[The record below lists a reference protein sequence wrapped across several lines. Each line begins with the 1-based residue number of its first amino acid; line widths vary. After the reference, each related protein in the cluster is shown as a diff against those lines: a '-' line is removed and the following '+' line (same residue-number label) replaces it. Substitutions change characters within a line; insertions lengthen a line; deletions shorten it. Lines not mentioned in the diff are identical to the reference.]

1 MKAPSP
7 GTRVR
12 RRAGA
17 SRTGVL
23 ALILTLAAAV
33 AVLLALR
40 SRSGPADLALG
51 GPLLPVARGDVTG
64 LLLTHGGAQYRLDRD
79 PVGRWSLS
87 GAIGDYLDQQ
97 AVGRLL
103 DDLLAARGGP
113 LLAGTEPGDRRYE
126 FNGPDALRL
135 TVFSADRDPVSLGLG
150 TFNPVTGRFYA
161 TGAGRAA
168 CFTVEAG
175 LRERLA
181 RLPGS
186 VQLKTLLPVIPLEA
200 LTGLVLERN
209 GKPAV
214 FARRDGRWWLKR
226 GPDGLTRLDPLAER
240 YQRFYGDRRRDD
252 ADGSWI
258 LVSDA
263 ALGTQVYE
271 VSEVVVRQILP
282 PEAAPGYAE
291 AWGLDDPW
299 RRVVLTGPGLDP
311 DPAAGDPDRMVI
323 DFGELL
329 DDQVIPARR
338 RGVVLLADGEAARTL
353 DQPLEIFVHRTAL
366 TERAVEAAGLVLAR
380 EGVTV
385 LEGTRR
391 REPATG
397 DGRELWT
404 TTVPASGATGMEE
417 SRRAAL
423 AGELVIDLD
432 RLEVLA
438 VLPPVADPDILEE
451 TDRVRLTLE
460 HDEGGETVFEL
471 GYLRT
476 DRLDAAAMGSL
487 ETSGGRP
494 AAIRR
499 PDTGRL
505 LQISD
510 SLIVTARNLGRQ

>member
-1 MKAPSP
+1 MKVRSP
-7 GTRVR
+7 GNRAR
-12 RRAGA
+12 RREGA
-17 SRTGVL
+17 SRAGVL
-23 ALILTLAAAV
+23 VLIVILAAAV

-40 SRSGPADLALG
+40 SRTGSPDLALG
-51 GPLLPVARGDVTG
+51 GPLFRMDRGDVTG
-64 LLLTHGGAQYRLDRD
+64 LLLTRGGAQYRLDRD
-79 PVGRWSLS
+79 PEGHWSLT

-113 LLAGTEPGDRRYE
+113 LLPGTEPGDRRYE

-135 TVFSADRDPVSLGLG
+135 TVFPADGEPVSLGLG

-161 TGAGRAA
+161 TGAGRTA

-186 VQLKTLLPVIPLEA
+186 VQLKTLLPVIPLDE

-226 GPDGLTRLDPLAER
+226 GPDGLTRLDPLVER
-240 YQRFYGDRRRDD
+240 YQGFYGDRRRDD
-252 ADGSWI
+252 AEGTWI

-291 AWGLDDPW
+291 AWGLDEPW
-299 RRVVLTGPGLDP
+299 RRVILTGPDLDA
-311 DPAAGDPDRMVI
+311 DPAAGNSDRLVI

-329 DDQVIPARR
+329 DNQVIPARR

-353 DQPLEIFVHRTAL
+353 DKPLEAFVHSTAL
-366 TERAVEAAGLVLAR
+366 TDRAVEAAGLVLAR
-380 EGVTV
+380 EDVTV
-385 LEGTRR
+385 LAGTRR
-391 REPATG
+391 LEPATG

-404 TTVPASGATGMEE
+404 TTVPAAGATGMEE
-417 SRRAAL
+417 RRRAAL

-438 VLPPVADPDILEE
+438 VLPPIADPTILEE

-460 HDEGGETVFEL
+460 HEEGGETVFEL

-476 DRLDAAAMGSL
+476 ARLDADAAGLL
-487 ETSGGRP
+487 EPVSGRP
-494 AAIRR
+494 AAIWRQ
-499 PDTGRL
+499 DTGRL